1 MSSQKSSKIILIE
14 FKFLTEEKEDVEDLC
29 KKGLADLGYCLN
41 ELKGKL
47 SKKIDGQVEKFEE
60 QFFNKPPDPEE
71 AAEKAIAEA
80 LEADSDKDDELGTAT
95 KKEKWAKKLYREIVL
110 LTHPDKTSAIP
121 IPQIATK
128 LLKFY
133 NIAVDAYASNDFP
146 ELLYIG
152 NELDLD
158 VPEDKVQEYIGPKIK
173 TLSEE
178 IGKKKS
184 TFPYQWETMPEDKRG
199 TILENYLKSIG
210 YVFDKEV
217 IEEVVEKVKRI
228 KRKPGTRPV
237 NYIRQRLK
245 SQ

>member
-14 FKFLTEEKEDVEDLC
+14 FKFLTEEKEDVEELC

-41 ELKGKL
+41 ELKGRL
-47 SKKIDGQVEKFEE
+47 SKKVDGQVEKFEE
-60 QFFNKPPDPEE
+60 QFFNKPPDIEE
-71 AAEKAIAEA
+71 AAEKAKAEA
-80 LEADSDKDDELGTAT
+80 LKKDSEEETLPVA

-110 LTHPDKTSAIP
+110 LTHPDKTAAIP
-121 IPQIATK
+121 IPQIVTK

-133 NIAVDAYASNDFP
+133 NIAVDAYASDDFS
-146 ELLYIG
+146 ELLYVA
-152 NELDLD
+152 NELDLE
-158 VPEDKVQEYIGPKIK
+158 VPDNKVQEHIGPKVKI
-173 TLSEE
+173 LSEE
-178 IGKKKS
+178 IGKKKA

-199 TILENYLKSIG
+199 TILENYLRSIG
-210 YVFDKEV
+210 YIFDKEV

-237 NYIRQRLK
+237 NYIRQRIK